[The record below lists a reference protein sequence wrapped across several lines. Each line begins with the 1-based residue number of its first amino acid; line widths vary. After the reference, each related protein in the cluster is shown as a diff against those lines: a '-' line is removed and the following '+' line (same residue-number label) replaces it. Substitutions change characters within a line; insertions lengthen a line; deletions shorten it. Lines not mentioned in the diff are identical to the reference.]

1 MNDPSIDAFLDRLG
15 VDPEFTARLEDVNSD
30 PVAVQQILVAEGFE
44 LDPVAMREAFLGR
57 FGSQLTEA
65 QLAEVAGA

>member
-1 MNDPSIDAFLDRLG
+1 MTTHD
-15 VDPEFTARLEDVNSD
+15 VDPFMDRIESDADFASRLATVSGD
-30 PVAVQQILVAEGFE
+30 PEAVKQILAAEGFE
-44 LDPVAMREAFLGR
+44 LDPDAVREAFLGR